1 MLDEYLKNVPIKETC
16 VFHGK
21 LKQLQRT
28 TESRIGKKI
37 VAVLIFDVTS
47 VKRPLIIITN
57 KTTAVRDIPAKN
69 RSACATLFDKFDT
82 LLNKEKTSL
91 FLLNQQT

>member
-1 MLDEYLKNVPIKETC
+1 MLDEYLKNVPIKVTC
-16 VFHGK
+16 VFHDK

-47 VKRPLIIITN
+47 VNRPLIIITN
-57 KTTAVRDIPAKN
+57 KITAVRDIPDKN

-82 LLNKEKTSL
+82 LSDKEKTSIC
-91 FLLNQQT
+91 FLNQQT